1 MYQHLL
7 VVRSVLAVLI
17 LGFFVEVAAAAEPLA
32 AIPSSR
38 AEHSLL
44 LDVARAGTRLV
55 AVGERGHI
63 VFSDDQGRTWH
74 QAKVPTRVLLT
85 AVFFP
90 TAADGWA
97 VGHDG
102 TILHSSDG
110 GVSWSLQRTQVF
122 DPDAA
127 AQAEADT
134 LAAAEVA
141 GIDIASDEGTEAGA
155 AAAARVGAA
164 LLDVWFADALH
175 GYVVGSNGT
184 FMETTN
190 GGAVWDDRSARLD
203 NPDSWHINA
212 IAVQPANPQ
221 VLILAGEKGTL
232 YRSTD
237 DGQHFV
243 RVRLAHEG
251 SYFGVLATARE
262 IYLFGLQGRIFHS
275 PDGGGSW
282 SPLESGVT
290 SGLNDAVALANGT
303 VAIAGNAGVVVTIA
317 PDAVRPVTVHRAD
330 RKVVASLI
338 DIDDGLLLVGEAGAK
353 RARRN
358 GEQP

>member
-1 MYQHLL
+1 MCRYSL
-7 VVRSVLAVLI
+7 VACSA
-17 LGFFVEVAAAAEPLA
+17 VAALIFGFVSNVVDAAEPLA
-32 AIPSSR
+32 AISSSR

-63 VFSDDQGRTWH
+63 VLSDDQGITWR
-74 QAKVPTRVLLT
+74 QAQVPTRVLLT

-102 TILHSSDG
+102 TILHSGDG
-110 GVSWSLQRTQVF
+110 GVSWSLQRRQAF
-122 DPDAA
+122 YPDAA
-127 AQAEADT
+127 AQAEDDA
-134 LAAAEVA
+134 LAAAEAV
-141 GIDIASDEGTEAGA
+141 GIDIASDEGAGAGA
-155 AAAARVGAA
+155 AAATRVGAA

-184 FMETTN
+184 LLETTD
-190 GGAVWDDRSARLD
+190 GGAIWEDRSARLD
-203 NPDSWHINA
+203 NPDGWHINA
-212 IAVQPANPQ
+212 IAVQPGNPQ

-237 DGQHFV
+237 GGLHFV
-243 RVRLAHEG
+243 RVHLAHEG

-262 IYLFGLQGRIFHS
+262 IFLFGLQGRIFHS
-275 PDGGGSW
+275 RDGGGSW
-282 SPLESGVT
+282 SSLESGVT
-290 SGLNDAVALANGT
+290 SGLNDAVVLANGT
-303 VAIAGNAGVVVTIA
+303 VAIAGNAGVVITLA

-338 DIDDGLLLVGEAGAK
+338 GIDDGLLLVGEAGVK
-353 RARRN
+353 RARLN
-358 GEQP
+358 GDQP